1 MQIVLDVSEF
11 QSTSQLDSLLR
22 NADDEIVGVY
32 IKATQ
37 DVTYRNSVADAFA
50 GVCRTHDTPFG
61 YYDFLTNTTMS
72 AQATYFSDFVRSLAH
87 APSLSPMVDAEGAYD
102 LFATGV
108 EAWAEQYGE
117 KPVLYAQ
124 LSNMPHYANLALPKW
139 VAQYDSMT
147 YYRPKQSEIDS
158 YRSQGYVLWQWTS
171 NYAGLNQDASVLIG
185 DLSTIHP

>member
-22 NADDEIVGVY
+22 NADDEIVAVY

-37 DVTYRNSVADAFA
+37 DVTYRNSLADAFA
-50 GVCRTHDTPFG
+50 SLCNNHNTPFG

-72 AQATYFSDFVRSLAH
+72 DQVSTFSDFVRSLTH
-87 APSLSPMVDAEGAYD
+87 APSLSPMVDAEGAYN
-102 LFATGV
+102 LFGAGIQ
-108 EAWAEQYGE
+108 AWTAQYGIN
-117 KPVLYAQ
+117 PVLYAQ
-124 LSNMPHYANLALPKW
+124 LSNMPRYTNVALPKW

-147 YYRPKQSEIDS
+147 YYRPKPSEIDR

-171 NYAGLNQDASVLIG
+171 NYAGLNQDASVLVG
-185 DLSTIHP
+185 DFSAIRL